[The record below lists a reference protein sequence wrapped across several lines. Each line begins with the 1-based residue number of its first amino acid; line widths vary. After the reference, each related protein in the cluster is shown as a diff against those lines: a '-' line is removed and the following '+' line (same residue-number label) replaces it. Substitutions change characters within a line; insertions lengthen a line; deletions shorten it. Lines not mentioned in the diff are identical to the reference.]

1 MTIRTRLTL
10 SFVACGVVP
19 LAIAGILTYRTG
31 SSGMSKLE
39 HSGRTAEEGGG
50 VVEQTVTGMNAISEA
65 VSASADSV
73 RELGARGEQIGQVIE
88 VINDIADQTNLLALN
103 AAIEAARAGEHGRG
117 FAVVADEVRKLA
129 DRTTKATEEVADSIR
144 AIQNETENAVER
156 MQSGTEQVAKGVE
169 LAGQAGAALREIVG
183 GTRDVSSLVQSIAAG
198 AEQQSSASE
207 EVSRNADAIKAV
219 TQQATEGA
227 NQSAAASAQLSS
239 KAESL
244 QQLLGA
250 FKLKT
255 T

>member
-1 MTIRTRLTL
+1 
-10 SFVACGVVP
+10 
-19 LAIAGILTYRTG
+19 
-31 SSGMSKLE
+31 
-39 HSGRTAEEGGG
+39 
-50 VVEQTVTGMNAISEA
+50 
-65 VSASADSV
+65 
-73 RELGARGEQIGQVIE
+73 
-88 VINDIADQTNLLALN
+88 
-103 AAIEAARAGEHGRG
+103 
-117 FAVVADEVRKLA
+117 
-129 DRTTKATEEVADSIR
+129 
-144 AIQNETENAVER
+144 